1 MAIEQGLGAGG
12 PPEELFM
19 EAAIEDTTRM
29 QEVPELPAT
38 PGITEFDDGSAII
51 GEYEEESEPL
61 EEIPFD
67 GNLADSVDEDI
78 LMSIS
83 SDLVGSIEDD
93 FSARQDWEDTY
104 KKGLEFLGMKTEERS
119 EPFEGSSGVIHPL
132 LAESV
137 TQFQAQAY
145 RELLPS
151 TGPVR
156 TQVVGAQNE
165 VLVRQSERVKDYM
178 NYMITYEM
186 EEYDPEM
193 DQMLF
198 YLPVIGSTFK
208 KVYFDPLKGRAVSR
222 FIAAEDV
229 IVPYGASDLVSSPRI
244 THRLTMDSND
254 IRKLQLVGFYKDID
268 LPDLSSYGEA
278 SMGEIEESIDDI
290 QGVHPSGQSEEV
302 TLYEVHTSLDIEGF
316 EDIGAD
322 GEPTGLRLPY
332 IVTIV
337 ADSGDVLS
345 VRRNYDPMDPMKRAK
360 QYFVHY
366 KFLPGLGFYGLGLTH
381 MIGGLAQAST
391 SILRQLIDA
400 GTLSNLPAGFKARG
414 ARIRD
419 EDSPLQPGEFRDID
433 VVGGTLQGSLMPLPF
448 KEPSQTLYNLLGTL
462 VDAGRR
468 FASMADMKVGEMSG
482 DTPVGTTMAIMERG
496 TKVMSAIH
504 KRLHYAQKIEFKLLS
519 KIFAET
525 VQSYPYA
532 ADMQQGPEIFG
543 QDFDARVDV
552 LPVSDPN
559 IFSMSQR
566 IALAQ
571 TELQM
576 VQSNPEIHGGPQ
588 GLYQAYRK
596 MYEALGVT
604 NIDGILPPPPPPAPP
619 VNPSKENQNA
629 LMGAP
634 LQAFPPQ
641 DHEAHIEAHMAVMS
655 TPAMQLNQQAI
666 MALQGHIQEHIGL
679 LAEAQAQQEVMSQ
692 IPPEQMQM
700 IQQQAQMMQQQGQ
713 MGGPQGQQG
722 QAPDPMEQ
730 FKPQIDSLAAQI
742 IADLTEELV
751 QAVTPPEQSDPLV
764 DIRNQ
769 ELQLKA
775 ADLQRKEAEFEAK
788 QEFER
793 EKERNDVLT
802 SQQRIDVSEAALADK
817 TRIAE
822 NRIQTQRDIAALN
835 SNTRNQ

>member
-1 MAIEQGLGAGG
+1 MAIERGMGAGG
-12 PPEELFM
+12 LPQDPM
-19 EAAIEDTTRM
+19 IA
-29 QEVPELPAT
+29 EVESLQNVIDLPAQ
-38 PGITEFDDGSAII
+38 PGVTEFDDGSAII
-51 GEYEEESEPL
+51 GEYEEEQAP
-61 EEIPFD
+61 IADVGFD
-67 GNLADSVDEDI
+67 GNLAEVVDEAE
-78 LMSIS
+78 LGRIS

-93 FSARQDWEDTY
+93 LAAREDWEDTY
-104 KKGLEFLGMKTEERS
+104 KRGLEFLGMKTEERS

-145 RELLPS
+145 RELLPA

-156 TQVVGAQNE
+156 TSVVGAQNE
-165 VLVRQSERVKDYM
+165 MLVKQSERVKDYM

-186 EEYDPEM
+186 EEYDPEL

-208 KVYFDPLKGRAVSR
+208 KVYFDPLKGRAVSK
-222 FIAAEDV
+222 FIHAEDM
-229 IVPYGASDLVSSPRI
+229 IVPYGATDLMSSPRI
-244 THRLTMDSND
+244 THRITMDSNEV
-254 IRKLQLVGFYKDID
+254 RKLQLTGFYRDIE
-268 LPDLSSYGEA
+268 LPGESESDTA
-278 SMGEIEESIDDI
+278 AMSEVEESIDDI
-290 QGVHPSGQSEEV
+290 QGVHPSGPSEEL

-316 EDIGAD
+316 EDMGAN

-332 IVTIV
+332 IITIV

-345 VRRNYDPMDPMKRAK
+345 VRRNYPEMDPMKRAK

-419 EDSPLQPGEFRDID
+419 EDNPLQPGEFRDID

-448 KEPSQTLYNLLGTL
+448 KEPSGTLYNLLGTL

-482 DTPVGTTMAIMERG
+482 ETPVGTTMAIMERG

-504 KRLHYAQKIEFKLLS
+504 KRLHYSQKIEFKLLS
-519 KIFAET
+519 RIFAET
-525 VQSYPYA
+525 IQAYPYP
-532 ADMQQGPEIFG
+532 ADMQMGPEVFV
-543 QDFDARVDV
+543 QDFDQRVDV
-552 LPVSDPN
+552 LPSSDPN

-571 TELQM
+571 TELQL
-576 VQSNPEIHGGPQ
+576 VQSNPQIHGGPQ

-596 MYEALGVT
+596 MYEALGVN
-604 NIDGILPPPPPPAPP
+604 NIDAILPPPPQPQPA
-619 VNPSKENQNA
+619 NPSKENQNA

-634 LQAFPPQ
+634 LQAFPDQ
-641 DHEAHIEAHMAVMS
+641 DHESHIEAHMAVMS
-655 TPAMQLNQQAI
+655 TPAVQLNPNAI

-679 LAEAQAQQEVMSQ
+679 LAEAQAQQEIMSQ

-700 IQQQAQMMQQQGQ
+700 MQQQAQMMPPQE
-713 MGGPQGQQG
+713 GPQGPMP
-722 QAPDPMEQ
+722 PDPMMQ
-730 FKPQIDSLAAQI
+730 FKPQIDARAAEI
-742 IADLTEELV
+742 IAEMTEQLA
-751 QAVTPPEQSDPLV
+751 QAVAPPPQSDPLV

-775 ADLQRKEAEFEAK
+775 ADLQRKQSEFEAK
-788 QEFER
+788 QEFDRER
-793 EKERNDVLT
+793 ERNDVLT
-802 SQQRIDVSEAALADK
+802 AQQRIDVSEAALADK
-817 TRIAE
+817 TRVAE
-822 NRIQTQRDIAALN
+822 ERIQTQRDIAALN
-835 SNTRNQ
+835 ASMKGQ

>member
-1 MAIEQGLGAGG
+1 MIPEQEMLQNV
-12 PPEELFM
+12 
-19 EAAIEDTTRM
+19 ID
-29 QEVPELPAT
+29 LPAQ
-38 PGITEFDDGSAII
+38 PGVTEFDDGSAII
-51 GEYEEESEPL
+51 GEYEEDQPPVQPV
-61 EEIPFD
+61 PFD
-67 GNLADSVDEDI
+67 GNLADVIDEGE
-78 LMSIS
+78 LGRIS
-83 SDLVGSIEDD
+83 SDLVNSIEDD
-93 FSARQDWEDTY
+93 LAAREDWEDTY
-104 KKGLEFLGMKTEERS
+104 KRGLEFLGMKTEERS

-145 RELLPS
+145 RELLPA

-156 TQVVGAQNE
+156 TAVVGAQNE
-165 VLVRQSERVKDYM
+165 MLVKQSERVKDYM

-186 EEYDPEM
+186 EEYDPEL

-208 KVYFDPLKGRAVSR
+208 KVYFDPLKGRAVSK
-222 FIAAEDV
+222 FIHAEDL
-229 IVPYGASDLVSSPRI
+229 IVPYGATDLLASPRI
-244 THRLTMDSND
+244 THRITMDSNEV
-254 IRKLQLVGFYKDID
+254 RKLQLNGFYRDID
-268 LPDLSSYGEA
+268 LPSESESDTAAMSEV
-278 SMGEIEESIDDI
+278 EESIDDV
-290 QGVHPSGQSEEV
+290 QGIHPSGPSDEL

-316 EDIGAD
+316 EDMGVN

-332 IVTIV
+332 IVTVV
-337 ADSGDVLS
+337 ADSGDVLAI
-345 VRRNYDPMDPMKRAK
+345 RRNYLEIDPMKRAK

-419 EDSPLQPGEFRDID
+419 EDNPLQPGEFRDID

-448 KEPSQTLYNLLGTL
+448 KEPSGTLYNLLGTL

-482 DTPVGTTMAIMERG
+482 ETPVGTTMAIMERG

-504 KRLHYAQKIEFKLLS
+504 KRLHYSQKVEFKLLS
-519 KIFAET
+519 RIFAET

-532 ADMQQGPEIFG
+532 ADMQMGPEVFV
-543 QDFDARVDV
+543 QDFDQRIDV

-571 TELQM
+571 TELQL
-576 VQSNPEIHGGPQ
+576 VQSNPQIHGGPQ

-596 MYEALGVT
+596 MYEALGVN
-604 NIDGILPPPPPPAPP
+604 NIDAILPPPPPPPP
-619 VNPSKENQNA
+619 PANPAKENQNA
-629 LMGAP
+629 LMGVP
-634 LQAFPPQ
+634 LQAFPEQ
-641 DHEAHIEAHMAVMS
+641 DHQAHIETHMAVMS
-655 TPAMQLNQQAI
+655 TPAMELNPQAI
-666 MALQGHIQEHIGL
+666 MTLQGHIQEHIGL
-679 LAEAQAQQEVMSQ
+679 MAEAQAQQEIMSQ

-700 IQQQAQMMQQQGQ
+700 MQQQAQMMPPQPGQ
-713 MGGPQGQQG
+713 PP
-722 QAPDPMEQ
+722 ADPMMQ
-730 FKPQIDSLAAQI
+730 FKPQIDARAAEI
-742 IADLTEELV
+742 IAEMTEQLA
-751 QAVTPPEQSDPLV
+751 QAVAPPPQSDPLV

-775 ADLQRKEAEFEAK
+775 ADLQRKQSEFETK

-802 SQQRIDVSEAALADK
+802 AQQRIDVSEAALADK
-817 TRIAE
+817 TRVAE
-822 NRIQTQRDIAALN
+822 ERIQTQRDIAALN
-835 SNTRNQ
+835 AREKGQ